1 MLDAW
6 YCAAAQADRQPCL
19 GAQPAEE
26 DNDASHLTK
35 GKCMQS
41 EGDWNFVSAQ
51 DKRIRLLLA
60 SEVNRFQA
68 LVWEREEGMDSSS
81 EPERGEHIKKI
92 QARTR
97 VTTYVA
103 NKRQGVLVFGHS
115 LLRGTEVPI
124 YHPNN
129 LSREFC
135 CLPDCIQDIK
145 KRILGGYKAG

>member
-1 MLDAW
+1 MARLRCTQKCERMLDAW

-26 DNDASHLTK
+26 DNEASHLTK

-68 LVWEREEGMDSSS
+68 LVWERKEGMDSGS
-81 EPERGEHIKKI
+81 ESERSDHIRMI
-92 QARTR
+92 
-97 VTTYVA
+97 
-103 NKRQGVLVFGHS
+103 
-115 LLRGTEVPI
+115 
-124 YHPNN
+124 
-129 LSREFC
+129 
-135 CLPDCIQDIK
+135 
-145 KRILGGYKAG
+145 